1 MATAYLRA
9 ESVPVILPENFSQAA
24 AVMAQF
30 DRKQLASAIEVLVNL
45 LDVLDGDPDAENA
58 TDLEDDFSLTNYAAM
73 DDGPGCRIADAG
85 GQCDEDDFNT
95 HLGAAYGELGA
106 GCELSDPDYGCDDE
120 GEVDYGE
127 YDYPGH
133 LPGGGSGPY

>member
-30 DRKQLASAIEVLVNL
+30 DRDKLASAIEVLVNL

-58 TDLEDDFSLTNYAAM
+58 TDLEDDFALTTYAAQGN
-73 DDGPGCRIADAG
+73 GPGCIVSDSDKCVDDDGEGIDEREADHG
-85 GQCDEDDFNT
+85 D
-95 HLGAAYGELGA
+95 
-106 GCELSDPDYGCDDE
+106 
-120 GEVDYGE
+120 
-127 YDYPGH
+127 YDYPGYI
-133 LPGGGSGPY
+133 PGGGSGTC